1 MEGWQSGL
9 MRRTRNAVGEKSPH
23 RFKSCTLRFARD
35 ESHPPRP
42 SNLSSELVEL
52 SHLALATTKAMIL
65 SAPYLRSVRAASLI
79 VAPLV

>member
-1 MEGWQSGL
+1 
-9 MRRTRNAVGEKSPH
+9 MRLGRSPLTG
-23 RFKSCTLRFARD
+23 SNPVPSALRGTNLT
-35 ESHPPRP
+35 PPRP